1 MESLSEPQCRAGS
14 PWRGLLI
21 TAFILSCWIQSTSA
35 QVTVVPNPPYGEVN
49 HNVTLDIQGFSGRA
63 LFYTWYRKAV
73 AETNKIARY
82 TVETGVQEPA
92 DIREKVL
99 SNGSLLI
106 PHLTLNDSDDY
117 HVLIVDSQGNI
128 IVAQGHLTVYEPL
141 SKPLINSTNMAP
153 VENKDNVSLTCQSEV
168 QDVTYQWFITRSS
181 PAGDRTVLSP
191 DNKTLAI
198 MKVTR
203 EDQGP
208 YKCEIRNPVSFSESE
223 FTLNITYGPD
233 TPIIFSR
240 IPHYPVGATIELNCS
255 AESNPPAQFIWLFDG
270 IQMTSSSKLS
280 IANVSLNHTGTYTCK
295 ASNSVTGL
303 SSSKDINITVSER
316 TTKPNLT
323 AHRTNVMENDTL
335 AFTCGTEQK
344 GVDILWFFDD
354 KPLILN
360 ERMELSMNNQIL
372 TILSLKR
379 EDDGSYECE
388 IRNPIS
394 SSRSDPIT
402 LTVNYGPDYI
412 KVVPNPK
419 KGEIEVKFK
428 GSLTL
433 ECRVESYPPAQYI
446 WQVNGTMNSD
456 FSNTYVIKYAT
467 WEDSGKYTCLAKNN
481 VTNLSVS
488 KSIRIKVIEQ
498 YMGGSNGSSLSG
510 GAITGIMIGV
520 LTGIILIG
528 ILIYFQ
534 CFRKTTRTNKYQIS
548 EKNHSVHKHG
558 EEITMNENTVHL
570 PGSALPAQ
578 GPGTSPTFP
587 KDLPES
593 SNQVCAQGEASPPS
607 ETKGEVKIVAKD
619 EVLDDGTENRNEV
632 KVETL
637 DITRV
642 DVCDKIDP

>member
-323 AHRTNVMENDTL
+323 ANRTNVMEDETS
-335 AFTCGTEQK
+335 AFTCGTEQA
-344 GVDILWFFDD
+344 GVNLLWFFRN
-354 KPLILN
+354 KSLILN
-360 ERMELSMNNQIL
+360 ERMNLSMNNQTL
-372 TILSLKR
+372 TILPVKR
-379 EDDGSYECE
+379 EDAGSYHCE
-388 IRNPIS
+388 IQNPIS
-394 SSRSDPIT
+394 FNTSDPII
-402 LTVNYGPDYI
+402 LTVNYGPDNI
-412 KVVPNPK
+412 MFVPTPEEGK
-419 KGEIEVKFK
+419 IEVPF
-428 GSLTL
+428 SDPLTL
-433 ECRVESYPPAQYI
+433 ECHVESYPPAHYI
-446 WQVNGTMNSD
+446 WQVNGTVNLDLSNS
-456 FSNTYVIKYAT
+456 TYVIKNAT
-467 WEDSGKYTCLAKNN
+467 WGDSGTYTCQAKNN

-488 KSIRIKVIEQ
+488 KSVTVKVVERS
-498 YMGGSNGSSLSG
+498 MGGSNGSSLSG
-510 GAITGIMIGV
+510 GAITGIVIGV
-520 LTGIILIG
+520 LVGIILIG
-528 ILIYFQ
+528 TLIYIQF
-534 CFRKTTRTNKYQIS
+534 FRKTERTSKHQLS
-548 EKNHSVHKHG
+548 EKNHSAHKRG
-558 EEITMNENTVHL
+558 EDNTLYENTVHL

-578 GPGTSPTFP
+578 GWAPSPSLP
-587 KDLPES
+587 KVLHLY
-593 SNQVCAQGEASPPS
+593 
-607 ETKGEVKIVAKD
+607 
-619 EVLDDGTENRNEV
+619 EVLDISREDIYD
-632 KVETL
+632 KTL
-637 DITRV
+637 PW
-642 DVCDKIDP
+642 KKPEA